1 MALIFRFSEI
11 ITELYTSSSSSISK
25 TTLTETQFKC
35 SSLPPGLAGPGSDIS
50 SKLSR
55 SCSNAGSKS
64 QDHFGTLEEEE
75 DKEEKS
81 GSSFFER
88 LFPRRSAKK
97 KKMKLEENKVRILR
111 LIALYV
117 HYLIVVF

>member
-1 MALIFRFSEI
+1 M
-11 ITELYTSSSSSISK
+11 SK

-35 SSLPPGLAGPGSDIS
+35 SSLPPGLAGPGLEAP

-81 GSSFFER
+81 ASSFFER

-97 KKMKLEENKVRILR
+97 KKIKMEENKVSFFLFV
-111 LIALYV
+111 LSMFV
-117 HYLIVVF
+117 VIVLLF

>member
-1 MALIFRFSEI
+1 M
-11 ITELYTSSSSSISK
+11 SK
-25 TTLTETQFKC
+25 TTTATLTETQFKC
-35 SSLPPGLAGPGSDIS
+35 SSLPPGLAGPGAETHSN
-50 SKLSR
+50 KLSR

-97 KKMKLEENKVRILR
+97 KKMKMEENKVGFSLF
-111 LIALYV
+111 AV
-117 HYLIVVF
+117 

>member
-1 MALIFRFSEI
+1 M
-11 ITELYTSSSSSISK
+11 SK
-25 TTLTETQFKC
+25 TTTLTETQFKC
-35 SSLPPGLAGPGSDIS
+35 SSLPPGLAGPGLETT

-97 KKMKLEENKVRILR
+97 KKIKLEEQKVLFNICL
-111 LIALYV
+111 LL
-117 HYLIVVF
+117 HVFVYSVCF